1 LGEVEELRTKEAVLK
16 AEEQRHLDLI
26 AASEGEVRRCDD
38 ELGEIR
44 ENQLRLLRREMD
56 GLRDEL
62 FPREDEEAV
71 AVDEAHIPT
80 DGEAQNDSEAK
91 RAWNARARLLKSVT

>member
-56 GLRDEL
+56 GLCDEL
-62 FPREDEEAV
+62 FVVRTRKLWLLTRRTFPR
-71 AVDEAHIPT
+71 T
-80 DGEAQNDSEAK
+80 AK
-91 RAWNARARLLKSVT
+91 RKTIQKLSALGMPERDF